1 MEEINMSWMKSSGPF
16 VMLLI
21 IGLCVMVFSIF
32 DIVYDKG
39 WMIISLV
46 AFLVLIVITIIL
58 IFQKFRE
65 KQVAISSIEEFEKT
79 LKGGLY
85 HYKCPTCNGIF
96 AIKKSKKNNKKT
108 VKMTCPNCGAIGA
121 ILPYP
126 AEIEE
131 EIPEKKSIKANFKCY
146 LCGEGITVWAEGTDL
161 YRQMYV
167 YSCPFCGEK
176 EPLKRI

>member
-1 MEEINMSWMKSSGPF
+1 MSGMKSSGPF
-16 VMLLI
+16 LILII
-21 IGLCVMVFSIF
+21 IGLCVVVFSIF
-32 DIVYDKG
+32 DIIYDKG

-46 AFLVLIVITIIL
+46 AFLVIIIITIIL
-58 IFQKFRE
+58 FFLKFRE
-65 KQVAISSIEEFEKT
+65 KQVAIISIEEFEKT

-108 VKMTCPNCGAIGA
+108 VKMTCPNCGAIG
-121 ILPYP
+121 IIPPYP

-131 EIPEKKSIKANFKCY
+131 EIPEKKSVKANFKCY
-146 LCGEGITVWAEGTDL
+146 ICGEGITVWAEGADL
-161 YRQMYV
+161 YRETCI
-167 YSCPFCGEK
+167 YSCPFCGEN

>member
-1 MEEINMSWMKSSGPF
+1 MSGMKSSGPF
-16 VMLLI
+16 LI
-21 IGLCVMVFSIF
+21 LILIGLCVMVFSIF
-32 DIVYDKG
+32 DIIYDKG

-46 AFLVLIVITIIL
+46 AFLVLIIITIIL
-58 IFQKFRE
+58 IFLKFRE
-65 KQVAISSIEEFEKT
+65 KQVAVSSIEEFEKT
-79 LKGGLY
+79 LKGGLC

-108 VKMTCPNCGAIGA
+108 VKMTCPNCGAIGV
-121 ILPYP
+121 IPPYP

-131 EIPEKKSIKANFKCY
+131 EIPEKKSTNANFKCHF
-146 LCGEGITVWAEGTDL
+146 CGEGITVWAEGTDL

>member
-1 MEEINMSWMKSSGPF
+1 MSWMKSSKPF

-21 IGLCVMVFSIF
+21 IGLCMIVFSIF

-46 AFLVLIVITIIL
+46 TFLVIIVITILL
-58 IFQKFRE
+58 IYQKFRE
-65 KQVAISSIEEFEKT
+65 KQVAIGSIEEFEKT

-108 VKMTCPNCGAIGA
+108 VKMTCPDCGAIGV
-121 ILPYP
+121 ITPYP
-126 AEIEE
+126 AEIED
-131 EIPEKKSIKANFKCY
+131 EIPEKKSVKANFQCY
-146 LCGEGITVWAEGTDL
+146 LCGEGITVWAEGADL
-161 YRQMYV
+161 YRQMNV
-167 YSCPFCGEK
+167 YSCPFCGQN

>member
-1 MEEINMSWMKSSGPF
+1 MNWMKSSGPF
-16 VMLLI
+16 VILLV
-21 IGLCVMVFSIF
+21 IGLCMVVFSIF

-39 WMIISLV
+39 WMYISLGV
-46 AFLVLIVITIIL
+46 FLAVILLTVIL
-58 IFQKFRE
+58 VFIRLRE
-65 KQVAISSIEEFEKT
+65 MHVSISSIEEFEKT

-108 VKMTCPNCGAIGA
+108 VKMTCPDCGAIGV
-121 ILPYP
+121 IPSYP
-126 AEIEE
+126 AELEE
-131 EIPEKKSIKANFKCY
+131 VIPEKKSLKANFKCY
-146 LCGEGITVWAEGTDL
+146 LCGEGITVWAEGTEL
-161 YRQMYV
+161 YRHIHV